1 MTKRK
6 VRRVRAW
13 AVFHINRVM
22 EVGPEKS
29 MANRYNYLVDAWT
42 RLSTDQFNPDD
53 LHLEEVEITILPKGV
68 K

>member
-13 AVFHINRVM
+13 ALTD
-22 EVGPEKS
+22 
-29 MANRYNYLVDAWT
+29 RYNNQDLWADELGYYRLFKTRQDALK
-42 RLSTDQFNPDD
+42 RSDYVYPKAVR
-53 LHLEEVEITILPKGV
+53 VEITILPKRRG